1 MMVSRAVPTRANP
14 REPLRR
20 SFNLV
25 ESDTTKLVHNVS
37 VLGRGGGV
45 CACVWGGGGRRVCV
59 CVWGGGFDGEKGTD
73 GNTWYCTA
81 YSRILS
87 VLFKQYVS
95 ND

>member
-37 VLGRGGGV
+37 VLGGVGGV
-45 CACVWGGGGRRVCV
+45 CVWEGGGYVCVCGGGG
-59 CVWGGGFDGEKGTD
+59 
-73 GNTWYCTA
+73 
-81 YSRILS
+81 
-87 VLFKQYVS
+87 
-95 ND
+95 